1 MSESF
6 FITGG
11 TLPSKAKSYVVRSS
25 DGELLDSLVRG
36 EYCYVLTS
44 RQMGKSST
52 MARAAQL
59 LRESEHDVVPLDLTA
74 MGQNLTVE
82 QWYDGLMARIGR
94 LLDLEDEFDDY
105 WLEHSRLSPV
115 QRLFSAIGDVA
126 LQRID
131 RPIVLFVDEVDCVLS
146 LPFASD
152 EFFAAIRECF
162 NRRVVDP
169 AYSRVTFCLLGV
181 AMPTDLIR
189 NPQTTPFNVGR
200 FVELKDFSRDAIS
213 ALSGGFPENL
223 RKTSQEALD
232 RIFHWTSGH
241 PYLTQKLCHALAKRA
256 ERVESFGPTLNEWID
271 EVCYNEFLSPE
282 AQYRDDNLVFV
293 RQRILRASIDLVG
306 VFELYARIFAGEY
319 VEDDEQDE
327 QKNLLRLSGIVGR
340 EDGKQLRVRNHIYR
354 YVFNENWID
363 TTKPV
368 AELVLDKSRRVRIKE
383 ALTIGRT
390 EVNDLTLPSPKV
402 SRRHAMIQVYEGGE
416 LWISDLGSK
425 NGVYVN
431 RERIVAPRLLRH
443 RDVISIG
450 PYVLRFQQRRADIRD
465 ESGDSTL
472 DKTVFEFP
480 HADLNPEY
488 RTPPPSD
495 FEEPGADANQ

>member
-25 DGELLDSLVRG
+25 DGELLDSLIRG

-59 LRESEHDVVPLDLTA
+59 LRDAEFDVVPLDLTA

-94 LLDLEDEFDDY
+94 LLNLEDEFDDY
-105 WLEHSRLSPV
+105 WIEHGRLSPV

-126 LQRID
+126 LKRID

-169 AYSRVTFCLLGV
+169 DYSRITFCLLGV

-200 FVELKDFSRDAIS
+200 FVELKDFSRLSIN
-213 ALSGGFPENL
+213 ALSEGFPEAL
-223 RKTSQEALD
+223 RLNADATLD
-232 RIFHWTSGH
+232 RVYYWTAGH
-241 PYLTQKLCHALAKRA
+241 PYLTQKLCYALAKRA
-256 ERVESFGPTLNEWID
+256 ERVESFVPTLEEWVD

-282 AQYRDDNLVFV
+282 AQYRDDNLVFA
-293 RQRILRASIDLVG
+293 RQRILRAPMDLVG
-306 VFELYARIFAGEY
+306 VFELYARIFSGEY
-319 VEDDEQDE
+319 IEDDEQDE

-340 EDGKQLRVRNHIYR
+340 EDGKQLVVRNHIYR
-354 YVFNENWID
+354 YVFNESWID
-363 TTKPV
+363 ATKPV
-368 AELVLDKSRRVRIKE
+368 AELILDKSRRVRIKE

-390 EVNDLTLPSPKV
+390 EINDLTLPSPKV

-443 RDVISIG
+443 GDVISIG
-450 PYVLRFQQRRADIRD
+450 PYVLRFQQRRADISD
-465 ESGDSTL
+465 ETGDSTL

-480 HADLNPEY
+480 SDEAIPSGA
-488 RTPPPSD
+488 TPPP
-495 FEEPGADANQ
+495 ADIERRDPDSRS